1 VSSTFKAAAVQA
13 EPVWMDAAATA
24 DKTVA
29 LMKEAA
35 NAGAQLV
42 AFPELWIPGYPGFML
57 THTQAE
63 TLPFIIRYRQQ
74 SIAADGD
81 EVDKIRRAAREH
93 NIAVAFGYSE
103 RAGGTIY
110 MSQMLIDNDGSVKI
124 RRRKLKP
131 TRFERELFGQG
142 DGSDLQV
149 AETSVGRVGALN
161 CAENLQSLNKFA
173 LAAQGEQVHI
183 SAWPFPLGDPVLI
196 GDSMGAINQTYAAE
210 NGTFV
215 LMTTQVVGP
224 SAIEVF
230 EIESQHNPDQYL
242 GGGYARIYGPDMQ
255 LKSESL
261 PPNEEGIVYAE
272 IDLSILEAAKYVL
285 DPTGHY
291 ARPDVFS
298 VSINRRQQSAV
309 MVLSDVGDDS
319 EPGAR
324 PLDDSEGDEEPT

>member
-1 VSSTFKAAAVQA
+1 MSTVFRAAAVQA
-13 EPVWMDAAATA
+13 EPVWFDAAATT

-29 LMKEAA
+29 LVNEAA
-35 NAGAQLV
+35 AAGAQLV

-57 THTQAE
+57 THTQAQ

-74 SIAADGD
+74 AISAEGPEVERIRLAAKAGG
-81 EVDKIRRAAREH
+81 
-93 NIAVAFGYSE
+93 IAVAFGYSE
-103 RAGGTIY
+103 RHGGTLY
-110 MSQMLIDNDGSVKI
+110 MSQMLIDRDGVTRI

-149 AETSVGRVGALN
+149 AQTSVGRVGALN

-173 LAAQGEQVHI
+173 LASQGEQVHI
-183 SAWPFPLGDPVLI
+183 SSWPFPLGDPVLI

-215 LMTTQVVGP
+215 LMSTLVVGP
-224 SAIEVF
+224 SGIAAF
-230 EIESQHNPDQYL
+230 EIDEGDHPDLYL

-255 LKSESL
+255 LKTGKL
-261 PPNEEGIVYAE
+261 PPTQEGIVYAD
-272 IDLSILEAAKYVL
+272 IDLSLLEAAKYVL

-291 ARPDVFS
+291 SRPDVFT
-298 VSINRRQQSAV
+298 VSINRRRQTAVTERVDEPDAADGSAT
-309 MVLSDVGDDS
+309 
-319 EPGAR
+319 GAWVEAGR
-324 PLDDSEGDEEPT
+324 GRET